1 MEWRK
6 LMSDEILA
14 NLEKHMEGNQLAL
27 AAVAEVLQKMDA
39 RLLKEEEDEEEK
51 EMEKAAEAEQD
62 ALVKSVTTSV
72 IAALKAD
79 QGMDVDG
86 DKTRSASQGPSGQA
100 DEENPANPTT
110 KIEDQQATIQAMQ
123 KADDEE
129 DDEDAEKARMKADD
143 GMKMKADD
151 DKEEDDDEKEMAKAK
166 AMGDDDDDDD
176 DMEKAEDDTIT
187 AMRKELDALKKQ
199 LGDAESNI
207 EKAVQEESESRLR
220 KMGFREETSLQ
231 APKLTHPLGTDGT
244 TPIVKGDNPENTV
257 DQLASLS
264 YKELRDLQSKIEM
277 GDTDGV
283 PRELIGK

>member
-1 MEWRK
+1 
-6 LMSDEILA
+6 MSDEILA

-39 RLLKEEEDEEEK
+39 RLLKEEEDQEEE
-51 EMEKAAEAEQD
+51 EMEKAAIQEKD
-62 ALVKSVTTSV
+62 ALVKSVTQGV

-86 DKTRSASQGPSGQA
+86 DKTRSASQGPAGQA
-100 DEENPANPTT
+100 DEEKPANPTT

-123 KADDEE
+123 KAD
-129 DDEDAEKARMKADD
+129 
-143 GMKMKADD
+143 
-151 DKEEDDDEKEMAKAK
+151 EEDDDEKEEKPAMKAEDDKEEEDDAEKADMAKAK

>member
-51 EMEKAAEAEQD
+51 EMEKAAEAEQE
-62 ALVKSVTTSV
+62 ALVKSVTDSV

-86 DKTRSASQGPSGQA
+86 DKVRSASQGPAGQA
-100 DEENPANPTT
+100 DEEKPASPTT

-123 KADDEE
+123 KADEE
-129 DDEDAEKARMKADD
+129 DDDEDAEKASV
-143 GMKMKADD
+143 KMKADD
-151 DKEEDDDEKEMAKAK
+151 DKEEDDAEKEMAKAK
-166 AMGDDDDDDD
+166 EEDDDDEKEMD
-176 DMEKAEDDTIT
+176 KAEDDTIT

-231 APKLTHPLGTDGT
+231 APKITHPLGTDGT
-244 TPIVKGDNPENTV
+244 TPIVKGDNPADTV

>member
-1 MEWRK
+1 MEE

-27 AAVAEVLQKMDA
+27 AAVAEVLTKMDA

-62 ALVKSVTTSV
+62 ALVKSVTNSV
-72 IAALKAD
+72 ISALKAD

-86 DKTRSASQGPSGQA
+86 DKTRSASQGPAGQA
-100 DEENPANPTT
+100 DEEKPANPTT

-129 DDEDAEKARMKADD
+129 DDEDAEKAN
-143 GMKMKADD
+143 MKMKAED
-151 DKEEDDDEKEMAKAK
+151 DKEEDDDAEKADMAKAK

-264 YKELRDLQSKIEM
+264 YKELRELQNKIEQ
-277 GDTDGV
+277 
-283 PRELIGK
+283 LFQY

>member
-1 MEWRK
+1 
-6 LMSDEILA
+6 MSDEILA

-27 AAVAEVLQKMDA
+27 AAVAEVLTKMDA

-62 ALVKSVTTSV
+62 ALVKSVANSV

-123 KADDEE
+123 KADGED
-129 DDEDAEKARMKADD
+129 DDEDAEKAGD
-143 GMKMKADD
+143 GMKMKAED
-151 DKEEDDDEKEMAKAK
+151 DKEEDEDAEKAGGGMAKAEEDDDEKDEMA
-166 AMGDDDDDDD
+166 AM
-176 DMEKAEDDTIT
+176 K
-187 AMRKELDALKKQ
+187 KELDALKKQ
-199 LGDAESNI
+199 LGDAEANI
-207 EKAVQEESESRLR
+207 EKAVQEESENRLR
-220 KMGFREETSLQ
+220 KMGFREETSLV

-244 TPIVKGDNPENTV
+244 TPIVKGDNPANTV

-264 YKELRDLQSKIEM
+264 YKELRELQNKIEQ

-283 PRELIGK
+283 PRELMGN